1 MSYYVTCPF
10 CDAHLDPGERC
21 DCRNPPQLNEN
32 GAVLANHPVNTLDTA
47 KTEHPFCAA
56 FRVFKGGYH
65 ESPV

>member
-32 GAVLANHPVNTLDTA
+32 GAVLANHPVNTLGHGENRT
-47 KTEHPFCAA
+47 
-56 FRVFKGGYH
+56 
-65 ESPV
+65 PVLRRFSCV

>member
-32 GAVLANHPVNTLDTA
+32 GAVLANHPANTSDTT
-47 KTEHPFCAA
+47 KTERPFCAVFRA
-56 FRVFKGGYH
+56 FKEAHH